1 MGLAEEI
8 ESFGLAQ
15 NHTHEID
22 TDMQLIHEQLHKVYK
37 KIQDNI
43 RSDQKPEGLLTG
55 V

>member
-15 NHTHEID
+15 NHTHEIG
-22 TDMQLIHEQLHKVYK
+22 TDMQLIHEQIQKVSNIIK
-37 KIQDNI
+37 DNI